1 MTIEELAKQKANS
14 VPNST
19 LVKYYEAGIPQW
31 HMETILTMLKPK
43 KLSVLQEFILKFI
56 ASGINDV
63 SDICKFLGVNTSAVN
78 NAVAILQKNS
88 LITVDI
94 FYSKLKLTDKGEDAL
109 KEAATIVPEDIE
121 YALYVDGLVGN
132 IYLKDPN
139 KRKLYNAKELRSF
152 EIKSINTTIEKPTLD
167 TLVYEEV
174 KRAINFFKKNH
185 AYEQDKLE
193 GDLQEVS
200 RVAKTYVEYKKVY
213 VLVFMN
219 NKSEDIE
226 FQVYEGTTRND
237 DYSIALQRQHNNN
250 TRVLDFDSKDETGE
264 ELDNSL
270 ISVLPQ
276 EIIESAKSFSYKDS
290 TLEREISNL
299 TMQLD
304 AIKDNSDDDDEQ
316 KESATERIRFLEKKI
331 DEMKSERKGA
341 DRILSTY
348 DHRPLLLDA
357 LENAQN
363 TVVIVSPWIKSGG
376 LNNEILGRIERT
388 LQRKTQVIIGYG
400 ISEKE
405 DSDKWILQRLA
416 DIQKNVYGKNLH
428 LVKLSNTHEKVL
440 IKDNEYMVITSFN
453 WLSFKGDPNK
463 GFRQETGYYTESKE
477 AIRQMKANLSNRMSI
492 KI

>member
-1 MTIEELAKQKANS
+1 MTIDELAKLKANS

-31 HMETILTMLKPK
+31 HMEAILTMLKPK

-56 ASGINDV
+56 SSGIDDV
-63 SDICKFLGVNTSAVN
+63 SDICNFLGVNKTAVN
-78 NAVAILQKNS
+78 NAVAVLQKNN

-94 FYSKLKLTDKGEDAL
+94 FYSKLKLTDKGEKDL

-121 YALYVDGLVGN
+121 YALYVDGLLGN
-132 IYLKDPN
+132 VYLDT
-139 KRKLYNAKELRSF
+139 RKLYTSKELRSF
-152 EIKSINTTIEKPTLD
+152 EIKPINTTVERPTLD
-167 TLVYEEV
+167 SLVYEEV
-174 KRAINFFKKNH
+174 KRAINLFKKNH

-193 GDLQEVS
+193 GDLQEIS
-200 RVAKTYVEYKKVY
+200 CIAKTYVEYKKVS
-213 VLVFMN
+213 VLVFM

-226 FQVYEGTTRND
+226 FQVFDGTTRND
-237 DYSIALQRQHNNN
+237 DYSIALQKQYNNN
-250 TRVLDFDSKDETGE
+250 SRVLDFDSNFISEAE
-264 ELDNSL
+264 ENNSL

-299 TMQLD
+299 TTQLD
-304 AIKDNSDDDDEQ
+304 AIKKNDDDNDEQ
-316 KESATERIRFLEKKI
+316 HKESATERIRFLEKKI
-331 DEMKSERKGA
+331 DEMKNERKGA

-357 LENAQN
+357 LDNAQN
-363 TVVIVSPWIKSGG
+363 MVVIVSPWIKSGG
-376 LNNEILGRIERT
+376 MNNEILGRIERA
-388 LQRKTQVIIGYG
+388 LQRGTRVIIGYG

-405 DSDKWILQRLA
+405 DSDRWILQRLT
-416 DIQKNVYGKNLH
+416 DIQKKKYGDKLL

-477 AIRQMKANLSNRMSI
+477 VINQMKANLSNRMNT

>member
-1 MTIEELAKQKANS
+1 MTIEELAKLKANS
-14 VPNST
+14 VPNSI

-31 HMETILTMLKPK
+31 HMEAILTMLKPK

-56 ASGINDV
+56 SSGINDV
-63 SDICKFLGVNTSAVN
+63 SDICKFLGVNKSAVN

-94 FYSKLKLTDKGEDAL
+94 FYSKLKLTDKGEKAL

-121 YALYVDGLVGN
+121 YALYVDGLIGN
-132 IYLKDPN
+132 VYLDT
-139 KRKLYNAKELRSF
+139 RKLYTSKELRNF
-152 EIKSINTTIEKPTLD
+152 EIKPINTTVEKPALD

-174 KRAINFFKKNH
+174 KRAINLFKKNH
-185 AYEQDKLE
+185 AYEKDKLE

-213 VLVFMN
+213 VLVFLN

-226 FQVYEGTTRND
+226 FQVYDGITRND
-237 DYSIALQRQHNNN
+237 DYSIALQKQYNNN
-250 TRVLDFDSKDETGE
+250 TRVLDFDSIEATDEE
-264 ELDNSL
+264 ADNSL

-299 TMQLD
+299 TTQLD
-304 AIKDNSDDDDEQ
+304 AIKDNSDEEEQ

-331 DEMKSERKGA
+331 DEMKNERKGA

-357 LENAQN
+357 LDNAQN

-376 LNNEILGRIERT
+376 LNNEMLGRIERA
-388 LQRKTQVIIGYG
+388 LQRRIQVIIGYG
-400 ISEKE
+400 ISKKE
-405 DSDKWILQRLA
+405 DSDKWVLQRLS
-416 DIQKNVYGKNLH
+416 DLQKKRYGKNLH
-428 LVKLSNTHEKVL
+428 LVRLCNTHEKVL

-453 WLSFKGDPNK
+453 WLSFKGDPDK
-463 GFRQETGYYTESKE
+463 GFRQETGYYTESKD
-477 AIRQMKANLSNRMSI
+477 AIKQMKENLSNRMSI

>member
-1 MTIEELAKQKANS
+1 VTIEELAKQKANS

-31 HMETILTMLKPK
+31 HMESILTMLKTK
-43 KLSVLQEFILKFI
+43 KLSVFTGVYSKIHFVWI
-56 ASGINDV
+56 DDV
-63 SDICKFLGVNTSAVN
+63 SDICKFLGINTSAVN
-78 NAVAILQKNS
+78 NAVAILQKNN

-94 FYSKLKLTDKGEDAL
+94 FYSKLKLTDKGENAL

-121 YALYVDGLVGN
+121 YALYVDGLIGN
-132 IYLKDPN
+132 IYLDTK
-139 KRKLYNAKELRSF
+139 KLYTPKELRGF
-152 EIKSINTTIEKPTLD
+152 EIKPIHTTVEKPTLD

-174 KRAINFFKKNH
+174 KRAINLFKKNH
-185 AYEQDKLE
+185 AYERDRLE

-200 RVAKTYVEYKKVY
+200 RVLKTYVEYKKVF

-237 DYSIALQRQHNNN
+237 DYSIALQKQYNNN
-250 TRVLDFDSKDETGE
+250 TRVLDFDSKDTADEETV
-264 ELDNSL
+264 NSF

-290 TLEREISNL
+290 SLEREISNL
-299 TMQLD
+299 TTQLD
-304 AIKDNSDDDDEQ
+304 AIKENNEDDEEQ
-316 KESATERIRFLEKKI
+316 KETATERIRFLEKKI
-331 DEMKSERKGA
+331 DEMKNERKSA

-348 DHRPLLLDA
+348 DHRPLLIDA
-357 LENAQN
+357 LDNAQN
-363 TVVIVSPWIKSGG
+363 MVVIVSPWIKSGG
-376 LNNEILGRIERT
+376 LNNEILGRIERA
-388 LQRKTQVIIGYG
+388 LRRNTQIIIGYG

-405 DSDKWILQRLA
+405 DSDKWILQRLS
-416 DIQKNVYGKNLH
+416 DIKSKPYGKYLY
-428 LVKLSNTHEKVL
+428 LIKLSNTHEKVL

-477 AIRQMKANLSNRMSI
+477 AIKQMKENLSNRMNI
-492 KI
+492 KL

>member
-1 MTIEELAKQKANS
+1 MTIDELAKLKANS

-31 HMETILTMLKPK
+31 HMEAILTMLKPK

-56 ASGINDV
+56 SSGIDDV
-63 SDICKFLGVNTSAVN
+63 SDICNFLGVNKTAVN
-78 NAVAILQKNS
+78 NAVAVLQKNN

-94 FYSKLKLTDKGEDAL
+94 FYSKLKLTDKGEKAL

-121 YALYVDGLVGN
+121 YALYVDGLLGN
-132 IYLKDPN
+132 VYLDT
-139 KRKLYNAKELRSF
+139 RKLYTSKELRSF
-152 EIKSINTTIEKPTLD
+152 EIKPINTTVEKPTLD
-167 TLVYEEV
+167 SLVYEEV
-174 KRAINFFKKNH
+174 KRAINLFKKNH

-193 GDLQEVS
+193 GDLQEIS
-200 RVAKTYVEYKKVY
+200 RVAKTYVEYKKVS
-213 VLVFMN
+213 VLVFM

-226 FQVYEGTTRND
+226 FQVFDGTTRND
-237 DYSIALQRQHNNN
+237 DYSIALQKQYNNN
-250 TRVLDFDSKDETGE
+250 SRVLDFDSNFISEAE
-264 ELDNSL
+264 ENNSL

-299 TMQLD
+299 TTQLD
-304 AIKDNSDDDDEQ
+304 AIKKNDDDNDEQQ

-331 DEMKSERKGA
+331 DEMKNERKGA

-357 LENAQN
+357 LDNAQN
-363 TVVIVSPWIKSGG
+363 MVVIVSPWIKSGG
-376 LNNEILGRIERT
+376 LNNEILGRIERA
-388 LQRKTQVIIGYG
+388 LQRSTRVIIGYG

-405 DSDKWILQRLA
+405 DSDRWILQRLT
-416 DIQKNVYGKNLH
+416 DIQKKKYGDKLL

-453 WLSFKGDPNK
+453 WLSFRGDPNK

-477 AIRQMKANLSNRMSI
+477 AINQMKANLSNRMNT

>member
-1 MTIEELAKQKANS
+1 MTIEELAKLKANS
-14 VPNST
+14 VPNSI

-31 HMETILTMLKPK
+31 HMEAILTMLKPK
-43 KLSVLQEFILKFI
+43 KLSVLQEFILKFV
-56 ASGINDV
+56 STGIDDV
-63 SDICKFLGVNTSAVN
+63 SDICKFLGVNKSAIN

-94 FYSKLKLTDKGEDAL
+94 FYSKLKLTDKGEKAL

-121 YALYVDGLVGN
+121 YALYVDGLIGN
-132 IYLKDPN
+132 VYLDT
-139 KRKLYNAKELRSF
+139 RKLYTSKELRKF
-152 EIKSINTTIEKPTLD
+152 EIKAINTTVEKPALD

-174 KRAINFFKKNH
+174 KRAINLFKKNH
-185 AYEQDKLE
+185 AYEKDKLE

-200 RVAKTYVEYKKVY
+200 RVVKTYVEYKKVY
-213 VLVFMN
+213 VLVFLN

-226 FQVYEGTTRND
+226 FQVYDGITRND
-237 DYSIALQRQHNNN
+237 DYSIALQKQYNNN
-250 TRVLDFDSKDETGE
+250 TRVLDFDSIEATDEET
-264 ELDNSL
+264 DNSL

-290 TLEREISNL
+290 TLEREIANL
-299 TMQLD
+299 TIQLD
-304 AIKDNSDDDDEQ
+304 AIKVDSDEEEQ

-331 DEMKSERKGA
+331 DEMKNERKGA

-357 LENAQN
+357 LDNAQN

-376 LNNEILGRIERT
+376 LNNDILGRIERA
-388 LQRKTQVIIGYG
+388 LQRRVQVIIGYG
-400 ISEKE
+400 ISKKE
-405 DSDKWILQRLA
+405 DSDKWVLQRLS
-416 DIQKNVYGKNLH
+416 DFQNKQYGKKLH
-428 LVKLSNTHEKVL
+428 LIRLSNTHEKVL

-463 GFRQETGYYTESKE
+463 GFRQETGYYTESKD
-477 AIRQMKANLSNRMSI
+477 AIKQMKENLSNRMSI

>member
-1 MTIEELAKQKANS
+1 MTIDELAKLKANS

-31 HMETILTMLKPK
+31 HMEAILTMLKPK

-56 ASGINDV
+56 SSGIDDV
-63 SDICKFLGVNTSAVN
+63 SDICNFLGVNKTAVN
-78 NAVAILQKNS
+78 NAVAVLQKNN

-94 FYSKLKLTDKGEDAL
+94 FYSKLKLTDKGEKDL

-121 YALYVDGLVGN
+121 YALYVDGLLGN
-132 IYLKDPN
+132 VYLDT
-139 KRKLYNAKELRSF
+139 RKLYTSKELHSF
-152 EIKSINTTIEKPTLD
+152 EIKPINTTVERPTLD
-167 TLVYEEV
+167 SLVYEEV
-174 KRAINFFKKNH
+174 KRAINLFKKNH

-193 GDLQEVS
+193 GDLQEIS
-200 RVAKTYVEYKKVY
+200 RVAKTYVEYKKVS
-213 VLVFMN
+213 VLIFMN
-219 NKSEDIE
+219 KSGDIE
-226 FQVYEGTTRND
+226 FQVFDGTTRND
-237 DYSIALQRQHNNN
+237 DYSIALQKQYNNN
-250 TRVLDFDSKDETGE
+250 SRVLDFDSNFISEAE
-264 ELDNSL
+264 ENNSL

-276 EIIESAKSFSYKDS
+276 EIIESAKSFSYKDF

-299 TMQLD
+299 TTQLD
-304 AIKDNSDDDDEQ
+304 AIKKNDDDNDEQQ

-331 DEMKSERKGA
+331 DEMKNERKGA

-357 LENAQN
+357 LDNAQN
-363 TVVIVSPWIKSGG
+363 MVVIVSPWIKSGG
-376 LNNEILGRIERT
+376 MNNEILGRIERA
-388 LQRKTQVIIGYG
+388 LQRSTRVIIGYG

-405 DSDKWILQRLA
+405 DSDRWILQRLT
-416 DIQKNVYGKNLH
+416 DIQKKKYGDKLL

-477 AIRQMKANLSNRMSI
+477 AINQIKANLSNRMNT

>member
-1 MTIEELAKQKANS
+1 MTIDELAKLKANS

-56 ASGINDV
+56 SSGIDDV
-63 SDICKFLGVNTSAVN
+63 SDICNFLGVNKAALN
-78 NAVAILQKNS
+78 NAVAVLQRNN
-88 LITVDI
+88 LVMVDI

-121 YALYVDGLVGN
+121 YALYVDGLIGN
-132 IYLKDPN
+132 VYLDM
-139 KRKLYNAKELRSF
+139 RKLYTAKELRSF
-152 EIKSINTTIEKPTLD
+152 GIKPINNTVEKPTLD
-167 TLVYEEV
+167 SLVYEEV
-174 KRAINFFKKNH
+174 KRAIKLFKKNH
-185 AYEQDKLE
+185 AYEQDRLE
-193 GDLQEVS
+193 GNLQEVS
-200 RVAKTYVEYKKVY
+200 RVTKTYVEYKKVN

-219 NKSEDIE
+219 KTEDIE
-226 FQVYEGTTRND
+226 FQVFDGTTRND
-237 DYSIALQRQHNNN
+237 DYSIALQKQYNNN
-250 TRVLDFDSKDETGE
+250 SRVLDFDSNNISATGE
-264 ELDNSL
+264 DDSFIN
-270 ISVLPQ
+270 VLPQ
-276 EIIESAKSFSYKDS
+276 DIIESAKSFSYKDS

-299 TMQLD
+299 TTQLD
-304 AIKDNSDDDDEQ
+304 AIKNSDDGNDEQQ

-331 DEMKSERKGA
+331 DEMKEERKGS

-357 LENAQN
+357 LDSAQN
-363 TVVIVSPWIKSGG
+363 TIVIVSPWIKSGG
-376 LNNEILGRIERT
+376 LNDEILGRIERA
-388 LQRKTQVIIGYG
+388 LQRGTRVIIGYG

-405 DSDKWILQRLA
+405 DSDKWILQRLI
-416 DIQKNVYGKNLH
+416 DMRKKKYGVKLL

-477 AIRQMKANLSNRMSI
+477 AIRQMKENLSKRMNT